1 MKTST
6 LLGSIVAMIA
16 AFLIWSSLF
25 TVDETELAAV
35 FELGSIQKYDFEPG
49 LHIMKP
55 FVNNVKKFD
64 KRILTLDD
72 LPQRILIGEKKYV
85 DLDYFVKWRIL
96 DVKKFYRAF
105 GVEEQAAARMNA
117 IIKDGLQKE
126 LGSRTLREAVSG
138 ERAEIMDNINKR
150 ANVEMEQFGVKI
162 VDVRIKQI
170 ELPKD
175 ARESVYDRMRTER
188 LRQAKEYRAEGKKEK
203 QIIEAQADR
212 TVKETIATARQEA
225 EEIKGQ
231 GDAVATEVYATAYGK
246 DTNFYEFYRSL
257 QAYQRTFSN
266 KQDVFVM
273 EPDSEFFKYF
283 GNSAGKR

>member
-6 LLGSIVAMIA
+6 LLASLASLLA
-16 AFLIWSSLF
+16 AFLVWSAVF

-35 FELGSIQKYDFEPG
+35 FKLGSIQTYDYEPG
-49 LHIMKP
+49 LHWMTPI
-55 FVNNVKKFD
+55 VNNVKKFD

-85 DLDYFVKWRIL
+85 DLDYFVKWRII

-105 GVEEQAAARMNA
+105 GVEEQAKARMNA

-150 ANVEMEQFGVKI
+150 ANIEMEQFGIKI

-188 LRQAKEYRAEGKKEK
+188 LRQAKEYRAQGQKQK
-203 QIIEAQADR
+203 QIIVAQADR

-231 GDAVATEVYATAYGK
+231 GDAVATEIYATAYGK
-246 DTNFYEFYRSL
+246 DASFYEFYRSL
-257 QAYQRTFSN
+257 QAYQNTFSS
-266 KQDVFVM
+266 KQDIFVM

-283 GNSAGKR
+283 GSSSVK